1 MKKLSFA
8 ILVLALAGACKNGT
22 QIIQNCANDSE
33 CPSNTKCALNGPYQG
48 KCVCAN
54 DNACPQDA
62 GQTFCNAIGLCQTHI
77 GCRDNLDCP
86 SDQFCDSTTDLCTVS
101 PGCGSDRDCPIGT
114 ICDPTTKVCI
124 QGCHSNG
131 DCPLDNPC
139 VCSNGAECLCPPLDA
154 GNVDPANYD
163 RSTCEVGACR
173 KDTCAN
179 DTQMCQYNQTC
190 TPSSNPDGGL
200 STCQT
205 DPRSS
210 FLCSPCTES
219 AGTSSACGPTTDPGA
234 NFCLIDLGTN
244 ALFCGADCSMGQ
256 TCPSGYLCDDVIVLT
271 PTGAP
276 ICNTS
281 NDCPRTGP
289 LCDANDAGSCP
300 AGTLCLLASD
310 GYRCTGECVFGEG
323 EHTGF
328 CTCVTDQD
336 CPKDTCE
343 TSTRRCSTSLQPCIP
358 GQADSCSFHIACV
371 ETGGARGCFIG
382 RNCGPEHGLHC
393 PLPSEK

>member
-1 MKKLSFA
+1 LKRTATL
-8 ILVLALAGACKNGT
+8 ILAVASVAACKNGT
-22 QIIQNCANDSE
+22 EIISTCTDDSQCPQNFHCATS
-33 CPSNTKCALNGPYQG
+33 GPYIG
-48 KCVCAN
+48 SCRCSN

-62 GQTFCNAIGLCQTHI
+62 GVSFCNSQGLCQTRI
-77 GCRDNLDCP
+77 GCHSNLDCP
-86 SDQFCDSTTDLCTVS
+86 VNEFCDSTSGLCTQA

-114 ICDPTTKVCI
+114 ICSPQSQSCV

-139 VCSNGAECLCPPLDA
+139 VCSNGAECLCPPADA
-154 GNVDPANYD
+154 GGGDPGSYD

-173 KDTCAN
+173 TDTCAN
-179 DTQMCQYNQTC
+179 DTNMCAYGDTC
-190 TPSSNPDGGL
+190 VPGGDGGL

-205 DPRSS
+205 DPRAS
-210 FLCSPCTES
+210 FICSPCTES
-219 AGTSSACGPTTDPGA
+219 AGSSSACGPANDPGA
-234 NFCLIDLGTN
+234 DFCLIDLGTQT
-244 ALFCGADCSMGQ
+244 LFCGADCSSGQ
-256 TCPSGYLCDDVIVLT
+256 SCPSGYFCDDVIVLT
-271 PTGAP
+271 PSGAP

-289 LCDANDAGSCP
+289 VCVPDGGTCP
-300 AGTLCLLASD
+300 SGTLCLPSTD
-310 GYRCTGECVFGEG
+310 GKNRCTGQCVFAEG

-343 TSTRRCSTSLQPCIP
+343 SATNGCSTSLQPCIP
-358 GQADSCSFHIACV
+358 GPTDTCSFHIACV

-382 RNCGPEHGLHC
+382 RNCVPGHGLHC
-393 PLPSEK
+393 PLPDNK